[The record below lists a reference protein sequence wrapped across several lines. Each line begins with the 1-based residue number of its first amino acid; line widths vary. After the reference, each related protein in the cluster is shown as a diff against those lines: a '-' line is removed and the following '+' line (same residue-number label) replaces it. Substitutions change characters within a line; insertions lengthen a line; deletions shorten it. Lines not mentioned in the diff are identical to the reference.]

1 MGGVLQWQVPGT
13 FVHAFCRT
21 GNDEQAACR
30 REAGRGHTNSSKGA
44 SGMRRLPL
52 TPPLFLMAV
61 RMSSL
66 DSSLQAQSIF
76 DDAETSKPHAH
87 LHVPDSSCIFIFT
100 CQARRH

>member
-1 MGGVLQWQVPGT
+1 
-13 FVHAFCRT
+13 
-21 GNDEQAACR
+21 
-30 REAGRGHTNSSKGA
+30 
-44 SGMRRLPL
+44 MRRLPL

-87 LHVPDSSCIFIFT
+87 LHMPDLSCSFIII
-100 CQARRH
+100 CQVRPLLTSCYLAWP